1 MQKDLEKI
9 RFTVVVKGKFLRAQ
23 RVVKVG
29 FKSLWNHRLR
39 SLLTM
44 FGIVFGVSSVIAML
58 AVGEGASYE
67 AQERIK
73 RLGSNNIILHSV
85 KPPEGQKS
93 TAADVEFRVRK
104 YGLRYLDV
112 ERLQDTIPGI
122 SVVVPLREI
131 SSVVSHEHQ
140 KVDVIIRATVPFYPE
155 IKNRN
160 VARGRFFNEV
170 ENAARANVCVL
181 GTDAANALFPAEDPL
196 GETVRVGSDFYRVV
210 GVVSPDV
217 NASKTAQE
225 NSNAESE
232 SSKYEIFVPLSSAKS
247 RFGEL
252 LIRRSSGSMEAERVE
267 LHELTV
273 QINDLDAVAEIAAII
288 ATDLN
293 RTHDKED
300 YEMTVP
306 LTLLNQA
313 KRSKRMFSIVLGTIA
328 GISLLV
334 GGIGIMNIML
344 ASVTERTREIGI
356 RRAMGA
362 RRRDIISQF
371 LIETVILSGIGGLLG
386 VALGVTIPFI
396 IETVAEMDTIIV
408 YWSPLLA
415 YSISAIVG
423 VIFGIYPAMRAAN
436 MDPVEALRHE

>member
-1 MQKDLEKI
+1 
-9 RFTVVVKGKFLRAQ
+9 
-23 RVVKVG
+23 
-29 FKSLWNHRLR
+29 
-39 SLLTM
+39 
-44 FGIVFGVSSVIAML
+44 
-58 AVGEGASYE
+58 
-67 AQERIK
+67 
-73 RLGSNNIILHSV
+73 
-85 KPPEGQKS
+85 
-93 TAADVEFRVRK
+93 
-104 YGLRYLDV
+104 
-112 ERLQDTIPGI
+112 
-122 SVVVPLREI
+122 
-131 SSVVSHEHQ
+131 
-140 KVDVIIRATVPFYPE
+140 
-155 IKNRN
+155 
-160 VARGRFFNEV
+160 
-170 ENAARANVCVL
+170 
-181 GTDAANALFPAEDPL
+181 
-196 GETVRVGSDFYRVV
+196 
-210 GVVSPDV
+210 
-217 NASKTAQE
+217 
-225 NSNAESE
+225 
-232 SSKYEIFVPLSSAKS
+232 VPLSSAKS

-252 LIRRSSGSMEAERVE
+252 LIRHSTGSFEAERVE

-288 ATDLN
+288 AADLN

-313 KRSKRMFSIVLGTIA
+313 KRSKRMFSIVLATIA

-396 IETVAEMDTIIV
+396 IEAVADMDTIIV
-408 YWSPLLA
+408 FWSPLLA
-415 YSISAIVG
+415 FSISAIVG

>member
-1 MQKDLEKI
+1 MQEDLEKI
-9 RFTVVVKGKFLRAQ
+9 RFTDAIKGKFLRAQ

-67 AQERIK
+67 AQEQIK
-73 RLGSNNIILHSV
+73 RLGSNNIILRSV

-93 TAADVEFRVRK
+93 SAAAVAFRVSK
-104 YGLRYLDV
+104 YGLRYRDV
-112 ERLQDTIPGI
+112 ERLKATIPGI
-122 SVVVPLREI
+122 SIVVPLREI
-131 SSVVSHEHQ
+131 PSVVWHKRQ
-140 KVDVIIRATVPFYPE
+140 KVDAILRATVPSYPE
-155 IKNRN
+155 IKNRK

-170 ENAARANVCVL
+170 ENAARTNVCVL

-196 GETVRVGSDFYRVV
+196 GETVRIGSDFYRVV
-210 GVVSPDV
+210 GIASPDV
-217 NASKTAQE
+217 NASKTGQE
-225 NSNAESE
+225 ISNTESE
-232 SSKYEIFVPLSSAKS
+232 SSTYEIFVPLSSAKS

-252 LIRRSSGSMEAERVE
+252 LIRHSSGSFEAERVE

-300 YEMTVP
+300 FEMTVP

-313 KRSKRMFSIVLGTIA
+313 KRSKRMFSIVLATIA

-396 IETVAEMDTIIV
+396 IEAVADMDTIIV
-408 YWSPLLA
+408 FWSPLLA
-415 YSISAIVG
+415 FSISAIVG

>member
-1 MQKDLEKI
+1 M
-9 RFTVVVKGKFLRAQ
+9 
-23 RVVKVG
+23 
-29 FKSLWNHRLR
+29 
-39 SLLTM
+39 
-44 FGIVFGVSSVIAML
+44 
-58 AVGEGASYE
+58 
-67 AQERIK
+67 
-73 RLGSNNIILHSV
+73 
-85 KPPEGQKS
+85 
-93 TAADVEFRVRK
+93 
-104 YGLRYLDV
+104 
-112 ERLQDTIPGI
+112 
-122 SVVVPLREI
+122 
-131 SSVVSHEHQ
+131 
-140 KVDVIIRATVPFYPE
+140 PFYTE
-155 IKNRN
+155 IKNRK

-170 ENAARANVCVL
+170 ENAARTNVCVL

-196 GETVRVGSDFYRVV
+196 GETVRIGSDFYRVV
-210 GVVSPDV
+210 GIASPDV
-217 NASKTAQE
+217 NASKTAQV

-232 SSKYEIFVPLSSAKS
+232 SSTYEIFVPLSSAKS

-288 ATDLN
+288 ATDLD

-313 KRSKRMFSIVLGTIA
+313 KRSKRMFSIVLATIA

-386 VALGVTIPFI
+386 VVLGVTIPFV
-396 IETVAEMDTIIV
+396 IEAFAEMDTIIV
-408 YWSPLLA
+408 FWSPLLA
-415 YSISAIVG
+415 FSISAIVG
-423 VIFGIYPAMRAAN
+423 IIFGIYPAMRAAN

>member
-1 MQKDLEKI
+1 MQEDLEKI
-9 RFTVVVKGKFLRAQ
+9 PFTVAIKGKFLRAQ

-44 FGIVFGVSSVIAML
+44 SGIVFGVSSVIAML

-73 RLGSNNIILHSV
+73 RLGSNNIILRSV
-85 KPPEGQKS
+85 KPAEGQKS
-93 TAADVEFRVRK
+93 TSADVEFRVSK

-131 SSVVSHEHQ
+131 PSVVWHERQ
-140 KVDVIIRATVPFYPE
+140 KVDVIIKATVPFYTE
-155 IKNRN
+155 IKNRK

-170 ENAARANVCVL
+170 ENAARTNVCVL

-196 GETVRVGSDFYRVV
+196 GETVRIGSDFYRVV
-210 GVVSPDV
+210 GIASPDV
-217 NASKTAQE
+217 NASKTAQV

-232 SSKYEIFVPLSSAKS
+232 SSTYEIFVPLSSAKS

-288 ATDLN
+288 ATDLD

-313 KRSKRMFSIVLGTIA
+313 KRSKRMFSIVLATIA

-386 VALGVTIPFI
+386 VVLGVTIPFV
-396 IETVAEMDTIIV
+396 IEAFAEMDTIIV
-408 YWSPLLA
+408 FWSPLLA
-415 YSISAIVG
+415 FSISAIVG
-423 VIFGIYPAMRAAN
+423 IIFGIYPAMRAAN